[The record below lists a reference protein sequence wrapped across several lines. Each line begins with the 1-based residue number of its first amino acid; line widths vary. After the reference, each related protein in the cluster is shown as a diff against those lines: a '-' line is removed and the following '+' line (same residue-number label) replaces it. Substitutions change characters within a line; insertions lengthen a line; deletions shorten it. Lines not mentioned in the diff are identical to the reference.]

1 MMKQLPSLRFL
12 RALGIVYE
20 ECRFPE
26 TVQSASGVAQHLG
39 IPASQVYKTLVV
51 LPLHGRPLL
60 VMIPGDR
67 EIHLKQLARVLGEK
81 KLRMA
86 TQKEAETLTGLKVG
100 GISALALRHKNFQV
114 YLDRTAEGLEKI
126 SVSAGQRGV
135 DVRLRVT
142 DLVHTTGAVFIEATL
157 PPQELVNEHTPPQAP
172 PSIFGSDAL
181 EA

>member
-1 MMKQLPSLRFL
+1 MMKKLQSLRFL
-12 RALGIVYE
+12 KARGIVHEAYH
-20 ECRFPE
+20 FPE
-26 TVQSASGVAQHLG
+26 TVQSASGVAPHLG
-39 IPASQVYKTLVV
+39 IPVSQVYKTLVV
-51 LPLHGRPLL
+51 LPVHGRPLL

-86 TQKEAETLTGLKVG
+86 TQQEAVALTGLQVG

-135 DVRLRVT
+135 EVRLRVT
-142 DLVHTTGAVFIEATL
+142 DLVHTTGAAFVDATL
-157 PPQELVNEHTPPQAP
+157 PPQELVPAHIPAPAP
-172 PSIFGSDAL
+172 PSIFGSDTL

>member
-1 MMKQLPSLRFL
+1 MKQLHSLRFL
-12 RALGIVYE
+12 KALRIVYE

-26 TVQSASGVAQHLG
+26 TVQSASGVAAHLG
-39 IPASQVYKTLVV
+39 IPAAQVYKTLVV
-51 LPLHGRPLL
+51 LPVHGRPLL

-86 TQKEAETLTGLKVG
+86 TQKEAEMLTGLKVG

-126 SVSAGQRGV
+126 FVSAGQRGV

-142 DLVHTTGAVFIEATL
+142 DLVHTTGAVFVEATI
-157 PPQELVNEHTPPQAP
+157 PPQELINEHIPQQTP